1 MHRTSTSTER
11 VLDTAMAVTQKPASW
26 RNMPNKWQLAVIAT
40 ARITELLS
48 ERSQATYMFYQLQSF
63 SHRGEASDSQ
73 TVSQAGVLMASWAA
87 AQSIVAVWWGRA
99 ANSPRLGRK
108 GVLLIGLAGTAVSG
122 LVSGFA
128 QSFSQLLI
136 LKVTAGALNANLGIM
151 RTMIGETTKP
161 RFESKAFLLLPM
173 CLNVGDI
180 LGTDPSKIPWF
191 SVQYSGDIANSHQ
204 IIGPLLGGFLA
215 DPASLDDGEA
225 TTSNNSS
232 QIGDSSWMSR
242 FPFALPN
249 FICALLILISALM
262 IAFGLDETHPSLA
275 GNGRDQ
281 CREIGRKMFKN
292 LWKSGLERDH
302 QYELLATGD
311 DGEVAPTSTYPN
323 PHPPAGDGTPG
334 RVSLDSTDDS
344 IVPIVTQTTSQAQG
358 DTSIPRVLT
367 WRVGLTL
374 LTHFTMMLHFS
385 AFHAIISSF
394 LSAQRAGA
402 TQNSLNLLHLA
413 GGLGLSLYKVGLA
426 IAILGLIGLSFQLL
440 VYPFITSK
448 ISSHMSYILFL
459 PFSALAYFL
468 LPFTVL
474 LQKDSAVLWPALLLA
489 FSFQGLSRTF
499 AQPGMIILINSCG
512 SHPQLRSTIHG
523 MGLSVGSLARILGP
537 ASSGW
542 ALRVGLEKNMVGVV
556 WWCMALVVAV
566 NWILL
571 STLRLFGSFHRKS
584 GTNHVL

>member
-1 MHRTSTSTER
+1 
-11 VLDTAMAVTQKPASW
+11 MAVTQKPASW
-26 RNMPNKWQLAVIAT
+26 RNMPNKWQLAVIAA

-63 SHRGEASDSQ
+63 APPGEASDSQ
-73 TVSQAGVLMASWAA
+73 AVSQAGVLMASWAA

-122 LVSGFA
+122 LASGFA
-128 QSFSQLLI
+128 QSFNQLLL
-136 LKVTAGALNANLGIM
+136 LKVIAGGLNANLGIM
-151 RTMIGETTKP
+151 RTMIGETTEP

-180 LGTDPSKIPWF
+180 LG
-191 SVQYSGDIANSHQ
+191 
-204 IIGPLLGGFLA
+204 PLLGGFLA
-215 DPASLDDGEA
+215 DPTALHGGEA

-232 QIGDSSWMSR
+232 QISDSSWMSR

-249 FICALLILISALM
+249 FICALFILISALM
-262 IAFGLDETHPSLA
+262 VAFGLDETHPSLA
-275 GNGRDQ
+275 RNGRDQ
-281 CREIGRKMFKN
+281 CREIGRRMFKK
-292 LWKSGLERDH
+292 LWKSGLERDR
-302 QYELLATGD
+302 YERLATGD
-311 DGEVAPTSTYPN
+311 DEELAPTSTYPS
-323 PHPPAGDGTPG
+323 PRRSTGDDTAG
-334 RVSLDSTDDS
+334 RVSLDSTGDS
-344 IVPIVTQTTSQAQG
+344 IVPIVTQTASESQG

-385 AFHAIISSF
+385 AFHTITPSF
-394 LSAQRAGA
+394 LSTQRAEA
-402 TQNSLNLLHLA
+402 TQNSLNLHLA

-448 ISSHMSYILFL
+448 LNSHMSYKLFL
-459 PFSALAYFL
+459 PFSALTYFL
-468 LPFTVL
+468 LPFMVL
-474 LQKDSAVLWPALLLA
+474 FQKDSWVLWPALLLA

-512 SHPQLRSTIHG
+512 SHPHLRSTIHG

-542 ALRVGLEKNMVGVV
+542 ALRIGLERNMVGVV

-566 NWILL
+566 NWVLL
-571 STLRLFGSFHRKS
+571 SILPLFGSFHRKL
-584 GTNHVL
+584 GTK